1 MLWSGKI
8 RFFLAAAAACYA
20 LGVVVALVRAWRAGG
35 VKSIYSGRASRDKL
49 LAVVVPVYD
58 GDQDDAMRAL
68 SKWPETCHDNTLY
81 GMDLVIYKAEDLEDA
96 DHLPQVPHQASR
108 CFRQTKIIDARL
120 LPEITNVGHFDVS
133 DQHVAQAV
141 AQETLFIHGSSLSEG
156 SLAHSIN
163 HFGRPTGALSID
175 VNSLDCT
182 SACGSTLSGKIGTG
196 VSTFCDES
204 CATGWSPAGSRLGGH
219 DCGAGDPSQ
228 FGGTCRLCYTDEEL
242 ALVADRTLASSS
254 ANPSKPDAHVVMC
267 DTTQPP
273 PASSCTTACQDAPDT
288 VCDYRCGSGRYG
300 DFNCDWR
307 GLGSTCRLCFNEL
320 PAAHLADEFA
330 KAHGGRV
337 VMCNTHEPPPPI
349 GSYTNDKEEEDGH
362 GSADAG
368 NGPTL
373 VAPAPQERNNKE
385 IVSGDEESQGPAA
398 TEYIG
403 TTTRGHICAFMRGYS
418 RLLPMMKVSVSSV
431 LQFMPGMRIGITTH
445 PREFEEF
452 NRTFGH
458 LPNVTVGTST
468 NVEHGP
474 LVADYVCGEGTRL
487 IYYMDAG
494 EMLSRTFTKKDTH
507 TVTGDLIVSLVNTDE
522 VPQPTAARGM
532 GSSVLL
538 GVTTPTFTHGSDLIL
553 PAETNAQ
560 LRAVLEGNQKLV
572 ARTDAKHGHSDR
584 VERIYEYLAD
594 VASTHKDSA
603 VINIPEVLAALAYSR
618 SPPGVTFVNMNE
630 WSHQN
635 LFSEA
640 SIWDVPMVKPRFGCS
655 FDRSLGNQGY
665 DMGEILAKELE
676 AFKLGASC
684 ERGFKAIEVSSLS
697 VKANRQ
703 LSVQG
708 AEQKVPEFLDY
719 DVTVMYRTFVG
730 DAKLFNASIASVIE
744 HVSSAFEVVVVVV
757 EADVGFF
764 ESIVQPFRIAA
775 PFPIRV
781 IGEPELMDGK
791 LQQKYSKLRAD
802 LYTEGD
808 YILHLDS
815 DAVVFQDLSFA
826 HMFHLGKPVLPFR
839 RYEKNRGLEGW
850 TETMCWESGISS
862 AIGEDVIHDFGVLNT
877 HLYPRSMYPAAR
889 EFIEQHHEMP
899 FVDFMASRRG
909 SCMHPGTET
918 ERTQDERALVFSD
931 SNFVGAYLW

>member
-1 MLWSGKI
+1 MAMQCSNT
-8 RFFLAAAAACYA
+8 RF
-20 LGVVVALVRAWRAGG
+20 
-35 VKSIYSGRASRDKL
+35 
-49 LAVVVPVYD
+49 
-58 GDQDDAMRAL
+58 
-68 SKWPETCHDNTLY
+68 
-81 GMDLVIYKAEDLEDA
+81 
-96 DHLPQVPHQASR
+96 
-108 CFRQTKIIDARL
+108 
-120 LPEITNVGHFDVS
+120 
-133 DQHVAQAV
+133 
-141 AQETLFIHGSSLSEG
+141 
-156 SLAHSIN
+156 
-163 HFGRPTGALSID
+163 
-175 VNSLDCT
+175 
-182 SACGSTLSGKIGTG
+182 TLS
-196 VSTFCDES
+196 SSSD
-204 CATGWSPAGSRLGGH
+204 SRL
-219 DCGAGDPSQ
+219 
-228 FGGTCRLCYTDEEL
+228 R
-242 ALVADRTLASSS
+242 S
-254 ANPSKPDAHVVMC
+254 A
-267 DTTQPP
+267 Q
-273 PASSCTTACQDAPDT
+273 

-330 KAHGGRV
+330 KAHDGRV

-349 GSYTNDKEEEDGH
+349 GSYTNKEEENGH

-373 VAPAPQERNNKE
+373 VAPAPHERSNKE
-385 IVSGDEESQGPAA
+385 IISGNEESQGPSA

-403 TTTRGHICAFMRGYS
+403 TTTRGQICAFMRGYS
-418 RLLPMMKVSVSSV
+418 RLLPITKVAVSSV
-431 LQFMPGMRIGITTH
+431 LHFMPGMRIGIATH
-445 PREFEEF
+445 PSDFEEF
-452 NRTFGH
+452 HRSAAILENCLEEVHKRSVDPGRSHSPETFGH

-474 LVADYVCGEGTRL
+474 LVADYICGEATRL

-507 TVTGDLIVSLVNTDE
+507 TVMGDLIVSLVNTDE
-522 VPQPTAARGM
+522 VPQVVAARGM

-538 GVTTPTFTHGSDLIL
+538 GVTTPTFTYGSDLIL

-584 VERIYEYLAD
+584 VERIYEYLAG

-603 VINIPEVLAALAYSR
+603 TINIPEVLAALAYSR

-655 FDRSLGNQGY
+655 LDRSLGNQGY
-665 DMGEILAKELE
+665 DMGEIFAKELE
-676 AFKLGASC
+676 ALKLGASC
-684 ERGFKAIEVSSLS
+684 EQGFKAVEVSSLD
-697 VKANRQ
+697 VKVNRQ

-708 AEQKVPEFLDY
+708 AEQKVPKSLDY

-730 DAKLFNASIASVIE
+730 DAKLFNASIATVIE

-757 EADVGFF
+757 EADVGLF
-764 ESIVQPFRIAA
+764 ESIVQPFRIVA

-815 DAVVFQDLSFA
+815 DAVVFQDVSFA

-839 RYEKNRGLEGW
+839 RYEKNRRLEEW
-850 TETMCWESGISS
+850 TEAMCWESGTSS
-862 AIGEDVIHDFGVLNT
+862 AIGEDVIHDFGVSNI

-889 EFIEQHHEMP
+889 EFIEQHNGMP

-909 SCMHPGTET
+909 SCMNPDTET
-918 ERTQDERALVFSD
+918 DRTQDERSLMFSD
-931 SNFVGAYLW
+931 SNFIGAYLWYHMHDAVHWLAVDPRDARPGDWRPDLRKLERVCQVNRRCAPEDPALLEQYLADYRTIKSFDECDAVTTNFAAITNQKSECNGEGHRERVE